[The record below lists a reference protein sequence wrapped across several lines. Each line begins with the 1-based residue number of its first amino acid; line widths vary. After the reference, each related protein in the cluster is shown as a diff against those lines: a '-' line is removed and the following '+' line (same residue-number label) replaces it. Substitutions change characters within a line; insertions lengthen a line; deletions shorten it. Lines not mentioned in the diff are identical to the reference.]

1 MTGNEAVVEILK
13 REGVEYLFCFPA
25 NTLIDAAA
33 AGGIRPIMTRTERT
47 LVNMADG
54 FSRVS
59 NGERIGVCTVQDG
72 PGVENAFAGVA
83 QAFADSS
90 PILFLPGQ
98 AARERWGIRP
108 EFNVE
113 QHYGGVTKWV
123 IRANGADRLPELL
136 RRAFTRLKSGRP
148 GPVMVGVSRDVA
160 SEALTEALAYTPS
173 RRVRSAGDPGDVAG
187 AVRALLSARAPMI
200 HAGQG
205 VLYASAWA
213 ELRAFAELLGAPVVT
228 TLAGKSVFPEDHPL
242 SAGTAAH
249 TISGAAR
256 HFLDKADVIFGIGC
270 SFSQSIMS
278 TPIPPGKVLIQ
289 ATVDEFDLND
299 EYQIEHAILGD
310 AKLVLQQATE
320 AVKAQAGSEGPIFTG
335 LDAELRSVKEA
346 WLKAWMPKL
355 TSDEVPI
362 NPYRVVWDLMQTL
375 DRSRTILTHDS
386 GNPRDQIVPFYEALF
401 PRSYLGWGKS
411 TQLGYSLGLSMGAKL
426 AAPDK
431 VVAHVWGDAAIG
443 MAGMDLET
451 AVREEIPILTVVLNN
466 GAMGGYEEHMPVA
479 TERYGSKFLTGD
491 YAAVA
496 RGLGA
501 HGERVERPEE
511 IVPAIGRALG
521 EVEGGRPVVLEVM
534 TREEGAFSG

>member
-1 MTGNEAVVEILK
+1 M
-13 REGVEYLFCFPA
+13 
-25 NTLIDAAA
+25 
-33 AGGIRPIMTRTERT
+33 
-47 LVNMADG
+47 
-54 FSRVS
+54 
-59 NGERIGVCTVQDG
+59 
-72 PGVENAFAGVA
+72 
-83 QAFADSS
+83 
-90 PILFLPGQ
+90 
-98 AARERWGIRP
+98 
-108 EFNVE
+108 
-113 QHYGGVTKWV
+113 
-123 IRANGADRLPELL
+123 
-136 RRAFTRLKSGRP
+136 
-148 GPVMVGVSRDVA
+148 
-160 SEALTEALAYTPS
+160 
-173 RRVRSAGDPGDVAG
+173 
-187 AVRALLSARAPMI
+187 
-200 HAGQG
+200 
-205 VLYASAWA
+205 
-213 ELRAFAELLGAPVVT
+213 
-228 TLAGKSVFPEDHPL
+228 
-242 SAGTAAH
+242 
-249 TISGAAR
+249 
-256 HFLDKADVIFGIGC
+256 IFGIGC